1 MKQKCVPVWQDEQAK
16 MIREKWYNASGKK
29 NHKIVV
35 IDDDPTGTQTVHDVP
50 VYTAYDLDHIKKG
63 FEEACDL
70 FYILTNSRSL
80 KQEETEKLH
89 CQLGKDIEQAAKESG
104 KTCTVISRGDSTLRG
119 HYPMET
125 ECLKQ
130 AMEEISGEKIHG
142 EIVAPFFL
150 EGGRITMGDVHYVV
164 QKDGEMIPAGETE
177 FAKDK
182 TFSYCASNLREW
194 IEEKTAGKV
203 KAEDVLSFSLED
215 LRNSRPEEIADR
227 LETVNDFGKVIV
239 NAVCYED
246 MIAFALG
253 YEMALE
259 RGKRFMFRSAAA
271 VPKVL
276 GRITDQPLLTRK
288 DMIREETKA
297 GGLIIAGSHVKKTTD
312 QLNSLLS
319 DPKRMAVEFNQHLI
333 LDHEKMEKEFERVMG
348 LVNRYINEGHT
359 TVVYT
364 RRKRLD
370 LNTGNAE
377 DELKIATDI
386 SWYLTRIVKELKAKP
401 AFIVAKGGIT
411 SSDIG
416 VKGLGISRG
425 WVLGQVRPGIPVWAA
440 DENSRFPGI
449 PYIVFPGNVGSEED
463 LKKVAEIMEEKKKP
477 VVAMLLGDGSG
488 VGPELVAKLAD
499 KGVLTSCGNPLILG
513 NVKLWEKAT
522 AEFAPGLKWYQIER
536 AEGADWSKG
545 IPVLSVGEQ
554 EPDRFTIGQV
564 NEVCGK
570 SCIEMIQ
577 CAVELYKKGLIQGVC
592 YAPLNKGAMKL
603 AHNPVASETELFAF
617 LLGQKKGYGEINM
630 LDDVWTTRVTSH
642 IPVSEISTNLT
653 VENIL
658 ESIQLADTTLKQA
671 GYENPL
677 IGVAALNP
685 HGGEGGLCGQ
695 EELTVIGPAVEKAKK
710 EGINVKGPF
719 PADTLFKQAFDGRFH
734 AVVTMYH
741 DQGQIALKLKGFERG
756 ITIGGG
762 LRLPATTCAHGT
774 AHDIAW
780 KGIASVQSLENAYRM
795 VCRMA
800 ENG

>member
-1 MKQKCVPVWQDEQAK
+1 MAVGLTGQIFEEDYLQQFKQAVCKEMRKQCVPVWQDEQAK
-16 MIREKWYNASGKK
+16 MIREKWYNA
-29 NHKIVV
+29 
-35 IDDDPTGTQTVHDVP
+35 
-50 VYTAYDLDHIKKG
+50 
-63 FEEACDL
+63 
-70 FYILTNSRSL
+70 
-80 KQEETEKLH
+80 
-89 CQLGKDIEQAAKESG
+89 
-104 KTCTVISRGDSTLRG
+104 
-119 HYPMET
+119 
-125 ECLKQ
+125 
-130 AMEEISGEKIHG
+130 SGEKIHG

-194 IEEKTAGKV
+194 IEEKIAGKV

-333 LDHEKMEKEFERVMG
+333 LDHEKMEKEFERVIG
-348 LVNRYINEGHT
+348 LVNWYINEGHT

-370 LNTGNAE
+370 HPC
-377 DELKIATDI
+377 DQ
-386 SWYLTRIVKELKAKP
+386 SY
-401 AFIVAKGGIT
+401 
-411 SSDIG
+411 
-416 VKGLGISRG
+416 SR
-425 WVLGQVRPGIPVWAA
+425 
-440 DENSRFPGI
+440 
-449 PYIVFPGNVGSEED
+449 
-463 LKKVAEIMEEKKKP
+463 
-477 VVAMLLGDGSG
+477 
-488 VGPELVAKLAD
+488 
-499 KGVLTSCGNPLILG
+499 
-513 NVKLWEKAT
+513 
-522 AEFAPGLKWYQIER
+522 
-536 AEGADWSKG
+536 
-545 IPVLSVGEQ
+545 
-554 EPDRFTIGQV
+554 
-564 NEVCGK
+564 
-570 SCIEMIQ
+570 
-577 CAVELYKKGLIQGVC
+577 
-592 YAPLNKGAMKL
+592 
-603 AHNPVASETELFAF
+603 
-617 LLGQKKGYGEINM
+617 
-630 LDDVWTTRVTSH
+630 
-642 IPVSEISTNLT
+642 SEISTNLT
-653 VENIL
+653 
-658 ESIQLADTTLKQA
+658 
-671 GYENPL
+671 
-677 IGVAALNP
+677 
-685 HGGEGGLCGQ
+685 
-695 EELTVIGPAVEKAKK
+695 VEKAKK